1 MPKPP
6 DDIDSRADRFSTDVV
21 LFVSTILPAPGNHRT
36 MEQLVQS
43 SGSISANRQEAVS
56 SSSRKEFI
64 RYNEIA
70 LRSAKESGVWLRQC
84 QAGNWGH
91 AVMRERL
98 IDEAGQLARILGKIV
113 VTSKGK

>member
-1 MPKPP
+1 MPTPP

-21 LFVSTILPAPGNHRT
+21 HFVTTIIPAPGNHRT

-43 SGSISANRQEAVS
+43 SGSVAANRQEAVS
-56 SSSRKEFI
+56 ATSRKEFI

-84 QAGNWGH
+84 RAGKWGH
-91 AVMRERL
+91 AEMRERL
-98 IDEAGQLARILGKIV
+98 LDEAGQLARILAKII